1 MINIYI
7 SAMGSL
13 AITGQGTDGALQGQA
28 GRNLVSYSTY
38 STVFRDLQQKW
49 LTQIN
54 NTRDL
59 DIVLPIAI
67 TMQLEVHIDIQKMR
81 QSITK

>member
-13 AITGQGTDGALQGQA
+13 AITVQGTDGPLQGQA

-38 STVFRDLQQKW
+38 SALFRDLQQKW